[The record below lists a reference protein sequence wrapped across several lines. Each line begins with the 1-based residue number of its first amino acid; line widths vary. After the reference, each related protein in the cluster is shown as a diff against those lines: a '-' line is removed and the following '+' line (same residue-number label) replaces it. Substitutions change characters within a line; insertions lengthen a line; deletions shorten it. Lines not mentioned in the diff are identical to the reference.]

1 MQYPD
6 ILVINP
12 NIPTNSGYFRV
23 KYNHAL
29 YPKIFHVDVQSKK
42 FAFYAKTGIDKMYHN
57 FLEFRAAIS
66 RAGEIRFG
74 YINNVGQVVYVP
86 EKMKFEIVFT
96 PDYLRFNTLKYKE
109 VLW

>member
-1 MQYPD
+1 
-6 ILVINP
+6 
-12 NIPTNSGYFRV
+12 
-23 KYNHAL
+23 
-29 YPKIFHVDVQSKK
+29 
-42 FAFYAKTGIDKMYHN
+42 MYHN

-74 YINNVGQVVYVP
+74 YINNMGQVVYVP